1 MSIFKKAHKS
11 PADIV
16 KSLKSVLHVLFEQ
29 QTSGRKMDK
38 AFEDLMK
45 NLASMKLIM
54 CGTDQHEPQSE
65 LVAQLSQELYKSE
78 IIDIILKNLSRIDFE
93 GKKDFTQIFNTLA
106 RRQIGSRQPT
116 VEFLY
121 KKNILDILVEDT
133 MTQTLL

>member
-1 MSIFKKAHKS
+1 MSSQWSRIAK
-11 PADIV
+11 IR
-16 KSLKSVLHVLFEQ
+16 
-29 QTSGRKMDK
+29 T
-38 AFEDLMK
+38 
-45 NLASMKLIM
+45 
-54 CGTDQHEPQSE
+54 GTDQHEPQSE